1 MFEKV
6 KVALKRRLGFLG
18 GLIYLLAS
26 VTIFHVVSSIIDVT
40 NGAPPSVRL
49 FDSPPRWMD
58 ACSFGSNLGEDLI
71 SSRPLW
77 TS

>member
-40 NGAPPSVRL
+40 NGAPPSVR
-49 FDSPPRWMD
+49 
-58 ACSFGSNLGEDLI
+58 
-71 SSRPLW
+71 
-77 TS
+77 